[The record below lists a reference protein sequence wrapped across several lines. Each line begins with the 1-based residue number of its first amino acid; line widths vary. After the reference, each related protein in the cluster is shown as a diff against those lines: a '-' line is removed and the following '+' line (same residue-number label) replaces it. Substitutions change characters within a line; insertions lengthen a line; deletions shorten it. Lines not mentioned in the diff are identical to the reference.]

1 MSPPVELPDQRGRDR
16 LDKRLHVFAAMVAA
30 TLEDGQG
37 GAVEAGVSIF
47 ATPEET
53 GRQGKAKQSRYGDL
67 RPAANEP
74 AVIGM
79 RANRRAA
86 AAAKDILFPARG
98 WQLFAEATQCNG

>member
-1 MSPPVELPDQRGRDR
+1 MENPGGIAAGAYVNSAVRLVVSAPVELPDQRGRDR

-53 GRQGKAKQSRYGDL
+53 GRQGKAKQSR
-67 RPAANEP
+67 
-74 AVIGM
+74 
-79 RANRRAA
+79 
-86 AAAKDILFPARG
+86 
-98 WQLFAEATQCNG
+98 

>member
-1 MSPPVELPDQRGRDR
+1 MSTDTQAWRFSLQVTWIDEMKNPGGIESAGAYKAKSAVRLVSPPVELPDQRGRDR

-53 GRQGKAKQSRYGDL
+53 GRQGKAKQSR
-67 RPAANEP
+67 
-74 AVIGM
+74 
-79 RANRRAA
+79 
-86 AAAKDILFPARG
+86 
-98 WQLFAEATQCNG
+98 